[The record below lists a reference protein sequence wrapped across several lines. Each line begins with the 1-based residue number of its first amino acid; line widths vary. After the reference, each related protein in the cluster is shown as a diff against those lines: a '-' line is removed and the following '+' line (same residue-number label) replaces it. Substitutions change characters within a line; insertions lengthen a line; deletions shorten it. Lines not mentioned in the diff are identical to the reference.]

1 MTSFSW
7 SFSLAVVFSRL
18 FNERALLFCSHDK
31 PRVFYQ
37 YGKLFWCERHNQHNH
52 LLLRSCL
59 ALKRYKRLNCACA
72 VDDRLLLRGN
82 TKKNSFPRRFGS
94 ISR

>member
-7 SFSLAVVFSRL
+7 SFSLAVVFFSRL

-37 YGKLFWCERHNQHNH
+37 YGK
-52 LLLRSCL
+52 
-59 ALKRYKRLNCACA
+59 
-72 VDDRLLLRGN
+72 
-82 TKKNSFPRRFGS
+82 
-94 ISR
+94 

>member
-37 YGKLFWCERHNQHNH
+37 YGK
-52 LLLRSCL
+52 
-59 ALKRYKRLNCACA
+59 
-72 VDDRLLLRGN
+72 
-82 TKKNSFPRRFGS
+82 
-94 ISR
+94 

>member
-31 PRVFYQ
+31 PRAFYQ
-37 YGKLFWCERHNQHNH
+37 YGK
-52 LLLRSCL
+52 
-59 ALKRYKRLNCACA
+59 
-72 VDDRLLLRGN
+72 
-82 TKKNSFPRRFGS
+82 
-94 ISR
+94 